1 MTGQWRCVMCQSVF
15 PTAGEG
21 RRHVYS
27 HLNQELWPY
36 KCPVKACEYFC
47 KYLHEYDRHRRSRS
61 HDRHI
66 LRNPVQDRE
75 PLPNPKKINLMEGH
89 WLEECKER
97 MERKEGK
104 TGKRKASK
112 ERVEKEVKEKRRKKE
127 GKENV
132 GGEAQ
137 EQQKQERKERKPLA
151 ALIKPVNLSDSE
163 DSLDSVDIQRAEA
176 ILDKELGKRPITGGN
191 YPMLDEILPDEEL
204 DLTLDEEKKEKEQK
218 EVKNERKI
226 KIKAEVHQRPKDQ
239 NPEPYT
245 PTKPSISDTNGKSS
259 LKLKSPTYIPTPI
272 GNIERPVTIEEIVP
286 ARDLEEATAPCDPT
300 LFGPMRKMVSP
311 LPEECPPARNLKE
324 DEDVKEDKDL
334 KEDENVKEYK
344 DEDKEDERPIEVG
357 QGQSQ
362 EKKWELIRI
371 EPEKSRE
378 EWLSGSI
385 RFRMGAWLDEF
396 FYLTATLHGHPR
408 DVRCRR
414 CNEAEKTILAGVR
427 IQDKRLLNMLIRD
440 FEFQDP
446 RF

>member
-66 LRNPVQDRE
+66 SRNPVQDRE
-75 PLPNPKKINLMEGH
+75 PLPNPKTINLLEGH
-89 WLEECKER
+89 WLEECKEKI
-97 MERKEGK
+97 EKNEGK

-112 ERVEKEVKEKRRKKE
+112 ERMEKETKEKRRKKE

-132 GGEAQ
+132 GREAQ
-137 EQQKQERKERKPLA
+137 EDQKQEKNERKPLKE
-151 ALIKPVNLSDSE
+151 LVKPVNLSDSE
-163 DSLDSVDIQRAEA
+163 DSLDSVDVQRAEA

-191 YPMLDEILPDEEL
+191 YPMLEEILPDEEIDLML
-204 DLTLDEEKKEKEQK
+204 DLEKKEKG
-218 EVKNERKI
+218 KNERKI
-226 KIKAEVHQRPKDQ
+226 KVKADIHPRPKVHKE
-239 NPEPYT
+239 EPYT
-245 PTKPSISDTNGKSS
+245 PTRPSISEASEKPP
-259 LKLKSPTYIPTPI
+259 LKLKSPTYIPTL
-272 GNIERPVTIEEIVP
+272 IESIDKPVTIEEIVP

-300 LFGPMRKMVSP
+300 LFGPMKKMVSP
-311 LPEECPPARNLKE
+311 LPDDCPPARDEKE
-324 DEDVKEDKDL
+324 EERVKDDK
-334 KEDENVKEYK
+334 N
-344 DEDKEDERPIEVG
+344 EDKEDEMPREVG
-357 QGQSQ
+357 KEQAEG
-362 EKKWELIRI
+362 KKWNLIRI
-371 EPEKSRE
+371 EPEKTRE

-385 RFRMGAWLDEF
+385 RFRMGTWLDEF
-396 FYLTATLHGHPR
+396 FYLTAPLHGHPR
-408 DVRCRR
+408 DVRCNR

-427 IQDKRLLNMLIRD
+427 IMDKRLLNMFIRD